1 MFGGTFMKLKFNLK
15 KKEAS
20 LEADAERLIEKKMD
34 YDQKNLENNIAK
46 KTRYQIRQEEK
57 RKNKELEFNQK
68 MKIIKVAGIS
78 FAIIIAIIMVMAI
91 IEKVYNISL

>member
-1 MFGGTFMKLKFNLK
+1 MKLKFNLK

-20 LEADAERLIEKKMD
+20 LEANAERLIEKKMD
-34 YDQKNLENNIAK
+34 YDQKNLENNIVK

-68 MKIIKVAGIS
+68 MKTIKVAGIS
-78 FAIIIAIIMVMAI
+78 FAIIMAIIMVMAI
-91 IEKVYNISL
+91 IEKVYNIGL